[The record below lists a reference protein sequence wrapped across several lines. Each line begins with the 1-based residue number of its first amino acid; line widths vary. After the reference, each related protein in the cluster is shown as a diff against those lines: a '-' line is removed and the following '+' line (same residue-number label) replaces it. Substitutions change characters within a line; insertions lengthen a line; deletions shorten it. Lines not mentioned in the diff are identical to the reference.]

1 MSPGVAVVLALALTA
16 SGLASRKESYPLEGR
31 PGSPATHGAA
41 GQMAASPPP
50 ARVLVM
56 PFDNVKREGRIFWL
70 GEASAVLLA
79 DDLNALG
86 VDAITR
92 EERRQAFERLQV
104 PSAATLT
111 DATIIRIGQL
121 VGAASVI
128 VGSLQLDGDTLVAHA
143 RSIALDTG
151 RVQTNVTEGGP
162 VAELFTTFERIAR
175 KIAPPSGKT
184 PADIERLYPPV
195 AAFEDFVKGLLAAT
209 PATSIGYLNAALKLY
224 PGYDRVRLALWDVY
238 TDQSDHQLALA
249 AVQPVAADSPWARRA
264 RFRAGLSQIA
274 LKKYDEAFTTFRAL
288 MDAQPTAAVLN
299 NLGVIQSRRGGSAQ
313 TGRPADF
320 FKKAADTD
328 PGDPDYFFNLGYAHW
343 SDRDAQAAIY
353 WLREAVRR
361 NAADGEAHYVLGTA
375 LALAGNGGEAAREK
389 DLARRLSSTFEQWD
403 KRPSA
408 DAVPKGLE
416 RLKTDIDLPHA
427 SRLDQTLAATE
438 RRDQRDLAQF
448 YLDRGRRLVQQENDR
463 DAIIELNRALYL
475 SPYQPQAHLL
485 LGRIHLR
492 NGRVRDAID
501 ALKISLWSE
510 ETVEA
515 HVMLAEAYLRA
526 KDAAAARAEAQ
537 RALALDPASAEAKR
551 LLEKAGPGSSCAR
564 WRDKINLVWLPTQKT
579 TGFTRF
585 S

>member
-1 MSPGVAVVLALALTA
+1 MSPRVAVVLALALAAT
-16 SGLASRKESYPLEGR
+16 GLARRTESDPREGR
-31 PGSPATHGAA
+31 PGSPAARETAR
-41 GQMAASPPP
+41 QTAASPPP

-56 PFDNVKREGRIFWL
+56 PFDNVTREGRIFWL
-70 GEASAVLLA
+70 GEASSVLLA

-86 VDAITR
+86 VDAFTR

-104 PSAATLT
+104 PPAATLT

-162 VAELFTTFERIAR
+162 VPELFATFERIAR
-175 KIAPPSGKT
+175 MIAPPSSKT
-184 PADIERLYPPV
+184 PADIVHPPV
-195 AAFEDFVKGLLAAT
+195 AAFEDFVKGLLAET

-224 PGYDRVRLALWDVY
+224 PGYDRARLALWDVY
-238 TDQSDHQLALA
+238 TDQSDHQQALA

-264 RFRAGLSQIA
+264 RFRGGLSQIA

-288 MDAQPTAAVLN
+288 VDAQPTAAVLN
-299 NLGVIQSRRGGSAQ
+299 NLGVIQSRRGGSPQ
-313 TGRPADF
+313 TGRPADL

-375 LALAGNGGEAAREK
+375 LALAGNSGEAAREK

-416 RLKTDIDLPHA
+416 RLKSDIELPHA
-427 SRLDQTLAATE
+427 SRLDQTLEATE

-463 DAIIELNRALYL
+463 DAIVELNHALYL

-526 KDAAAARAEAQ
+526 KDAAAARAEAA
-537 RALALDPASAEAKR
+537 RALALDPASADAKR
-551 LLEKAGPGSSCAR
+551 LLEKAGPR
-564 WRDKINLVWLPTQKT
+564 P
-579 TGFTRF
+579 
-585 S
+585 

>member
-1 MSPGVAVVLALALTA
+1 MSARVAVVLALTLTA
-16 SGLASRKESYPLEGR
+16 SGLASATPSEPLEGR
-31 PGSPATHGAA
+31 TGLRAAREGAR
-41 GQMAASPPP
+41 QTDASPPP

-121 VGAASVI
+121 VGAARVI

-151 RVQTNVTEGGP
+151 RVQTNVSEAGP
-162 VAELFTTFERIAR
+162 VPELFATFERIAR
-175 KIAPPSGKT
+175 KIAPPSSKT
-184 PADIERLYPPV
+184 PAEIERLRPPV
-195 AAFEDFVKGLLAAT
+195 LAFEDFVKGLLAET
-209 PATSIGYLNAALKLY
+209 PATSIGYLNAALKLH
-224 PGYDRVRLALWDVY
+224 PGYDRARLALWDVY
-238 TDQSDHQLALA
+238 TDQSDHQQALA
-249 AVQPVAADSPWARRA
+249 AVQPVTADSPWARRA
-264 RFRAGLSQIA
+264 RFRGGLSQIA
-274 LKKYDEAFTTFRAL
+274 LKKYDEAFTTFKAL
-288 MDAQPTAAVLN
+288 VDAQPTAAVLN
-299 NLGVIQSRRGGSAQ
+299 NLGVVQSRRGGSPQ

-328 PGDPDYFFNLGYAHW
+328 AGDPDYFFNLGYAHW
-343 SDRDAQAAIY
+343 GDRDAQAAIY

-361 NAADGEAHYVLGTA
+361 NAADGEAHYVLGCA
-375 LALAGNGGEAAREK
+375 LALAGNSGEAAREK

-416 RLKTDIDLPHA
+416 RLKTDVELPHA
-427 SRLDQTLAATE
+427 SRLDQTVAATE

-448 YLDRGRRLVQQENDR
+448 YLDRGRRLMQQEHDS
-463 DAIIELNRALYL
+463 DAIIELNHALYL
-475 SPYQPQAHLL
+475 SPYQPQAHLA

-492 NGRVRDAID
+492 AGRVRDAID

-515 HVMLAEAYLRA
+515 HVVLAEAYLQA
-526 KDAAAARAEAQ
+526 KNAAAARTEAE
-537 RALALDPASAEAKR
+537 RALSLDPSSADAKR
-551 LLEKAGPGSSCAR
+551 LVEKAGPR
-564 WRDKINLVWLPTQKT
+564 P
-579 TGFTRF
+579 
-585 S
+585 